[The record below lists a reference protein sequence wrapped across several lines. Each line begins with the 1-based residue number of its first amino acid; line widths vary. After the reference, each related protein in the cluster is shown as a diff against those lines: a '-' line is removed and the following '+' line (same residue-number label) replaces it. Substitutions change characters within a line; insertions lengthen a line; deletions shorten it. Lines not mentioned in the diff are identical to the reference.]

1 MIYGFRYVF
10 GDNGE
15 THPPHPFDSFVTL
28 PTYIIRG
35 IYLSL
40 YVCVCDIV
48 FGNIKSA
55 KLAGFVWFDAHT
67 FSFFDRTPGAGDG
80 APLEKRMFH
89 LYWHR
94 FRGARTRLSRPR
106 KLRVAMPRLCCF
118 YSSSP
123 ATDDTLE

>member
-1 MIYGFRYVF
+1 MVF
-10 GDNGE
+10 GTFSVITGK
-15 THPPHPFDSFVTL
+15 PIRPILSIALL
-28 PTYIIRG
+28 PSDVYHTRHI
-35 IYLSL
+35 SL
-40 YVCVCDIV
+40 YMCVCDIVCDIV

-67 FSFFDRTPGAGDG
+67 FSFFDPTPGAGDG
-80 APLEKRMFH
+80 APPEKRMFH